1 MIEVTVAYPAGQGRT
16 FNMDY
21 YLKTHIPLFQKRMG
35 AAMKTIRVSRGIGG
49 STPRSPAAFVAM
61 VHATFDSAE
70 MFAAVLSHG
79 RSKGMVPSSTF
90 WALTSGTWKTARSR
104 SSIATSTSTLCSNK
118 WAYSLTSRPRS
129 KRSRDRRRGPLH
141 KRFLYAPRY
150 FISIPARSTIDR
162 SLAS

>member
-70 MFAAVLSHG
+70 VFATAFAPHAAELQGG
-79 RSKGMVPSSTF
+79 RAELYQYSAGR
-90 WALTSGTWKTARSR
+90 ADQRS
-104 SSIATSTSTLCSNK
+104 ADGV
-118 WAYSLTSRPRS
+118 SLPLGDERGGQLA
-129 KRSRDRRRGPLH
+129 RDRPIVERAG
-141 KRFLYAPRY
+141 
-150 FISIPARSTIDR
+150 IDMK
-162 SLAS
+162 

>member
-49 STPRSPAAFVAM
+49 STPRSPGAFVAM

-70 MFAAVLSHG
+70 VFAIAFAPHAAELQGDAPNYTNIQPVVQIIEVLMG
-79 RSKGMVPSSTF
+79 
-90 WALTSGTWKTARSR
+90 
-104 SSIATSTSTLCSNK
+104 
-118 WAYSLTSRPRS
+118 
-129 KRSRDRRRGPLH
+129 
-141 KRFLYAPRY
+141 
-150 FISIPARSTIDR
+150 
-162 SLAS
+162 